1 MIWLGLY
8 AGEGSLNFNS
18 LMWNVTESTNGDN
31 TFIFLRDLFGF
42 VDASDVEDIYTSN
55 LKLGVLKIYF
65 IHI

>member
-1 MIWLGLY
+1 MDMVSLY